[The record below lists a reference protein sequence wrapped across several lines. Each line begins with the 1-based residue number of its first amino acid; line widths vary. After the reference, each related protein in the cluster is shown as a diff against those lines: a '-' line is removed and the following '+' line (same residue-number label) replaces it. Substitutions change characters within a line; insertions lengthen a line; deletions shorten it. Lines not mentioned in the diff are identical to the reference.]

1 MWYGLSTTLDDD
13 VGGRSIDGS
22 PFHHTITRRATA
34 GRVRFFRQ
42 RRVGTPVG
50 CSAAGVKVTPGNE
63 VKLCIFTR
71 RGRR

>member
-13 VGGRSIDGS
+13 VAAVDRYNSRFFI
-22 PFHHTITRRATA
+22 FHRTHV
-34 GRVRFFRQ
+34 RVRFFRQ